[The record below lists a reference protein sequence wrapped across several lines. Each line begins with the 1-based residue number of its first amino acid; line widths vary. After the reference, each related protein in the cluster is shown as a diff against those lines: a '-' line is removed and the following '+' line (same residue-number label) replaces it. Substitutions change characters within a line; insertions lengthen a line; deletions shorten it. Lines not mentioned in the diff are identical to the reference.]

1 MEFAGFQSGQ
11 FESLRAVLEKRS
23 EASASAR
30 AIAEEFAALW
40 LPVHAVDL
48 ELLVPAL
55 REAGAPE
62 SQSYAARVRKDLLN
76 IVLADLISND
86 HSQDTSGARLEAL
99 SDAFGAYQKAAEQER
114 EGLGEKEGD
123 LGRRMKDRFDRL
135 KGRFSDLDDVLGEAM
150 DLLAPRSLSVS
161 ASRRRSRRENDM
173 PRYSSDTPER
183 DDQGR
188 FTSDNDRG
196 SSRGRGG
203 GDRDESGRFASE
215 GRSSRSRYDDDDN
228 RSRGRDESGRFSS
241 EGRSSRSRYD
251 DDDNRSR
258 GRDESGRF
266 ASERNR
272 DDNDDRSRGRDE
284 SGRFMSERN
293 RRYDEDTRS
302 RGRDDDRD
310 SDRRSA
316 SRSRDDDDRN
326 EGRSRGWF
334 GDSEGH
340 SEASRRGW
348 ERSDHGDRGRDDDR
362 DSDRRSAAAAGMMMT
377 ATRAEAAAGLATPK
391 VIRKRLAGAGR
402 TDIDPNAA
410 TMRMDAVEAAPA
422 RMRVSPVAGP
432 ATTMIGAAKAD
443 AAGARRTT
451 MIVDRRRPDGAMAGG
466 RAIPRA
472 MPRLRAVGGKT
483 AVKT

>member
-1 MEFAGFQSGQ
+1 MARSARKPERETDESPKQGSTKPDKTIATPAAGEAWGNCRGSRERTSSKPDIEFAGFQSGQ
-11 FESLRAVLEKRS
+11 FELLRAVLEKRS

-62 SQSYAARVRKDLLN
+62 SQSHAARVRKDLLN

-86 HSQDTSGARLEAL
+86 HSQATAGARLEAL

-188 FTSDNDRG
+188 FISDNDRG

-241 EGRSSRSRYD
+241 EGRSSRSRDD

-302 RGRDDDRD
+302 SRGRGRDDDRD

-348 ERSDHGDRGRDDDR
+348 ERSDHGDSGWYGDR
-362 DSDRRSAAAAGMMMT
+362 EGHSEPSAGVARLPWRERLVWQLRSLGSFSP
-377 ATRAEAAAGLATPK
+377 GL
-391 VIRKRLAGAGR
+391 GGR
-402 TDIDPNAA
+402 T
-410 TMRMDAVEAAPA
+410 
-422 RMRVSPVAGP
+422 S
-432 ATTMIGAAKAD
+432 
-443 AAGARRTT
+443 
-451 MIVDRRRPDGAMAGG
+451 
-466 RAIPRA
+466 IPTSR
-472 MPRLRAVGGKT
+472 
-483 AVKT
+483 

>member
-1 MEFAGFQSGQ
+1 MARSARKPECETDGSAKQASTKPDKTIATYPIGEAADTAAEAASATSSKPDMEFAGFQTGQ

-23 EASASAR
+23 EASASPR
-30 AIAEEFAALW
+30 TIAEEFAALW

-55 REAGAPE
+55 RKAGAPE

-114 EGLGEKEGD
+114 EGLGGEKEGD

-135 KGRFSDLDDVLGEAM
+135 KGRFSGLDDALGEAM

-161 ASRRRSRRENDM
+161 ASRRHSRRENDM

-228 RSRGRDESGRFSS
+228 RSRGRDEF
-241 EGRSSRSRYD
+241 
-251 DDDNRSR
+251 
-258 GRDESGRF
+258 
-266 ASERNR
+266 
-272 DDNDDRSRGRDE
+272 
-284 SGRFMSERN
+284 
-293 RRYDEDTRS
+293 
-302 RGRDDDRD
+302 
-310 SDRRSA
+310 
-316 SRSRDDDDRN
+316 
-326 EGRSRGWF
+326 
-334 GDSEGH
+334 
-340 SEASRRGW
+340 
-348 ERSDHGDRGRDDDR
+348 
-362 DSDRRSAAAAGMMMT
+362 
-377 ATRAEAAAGLATPK
+377 RAL
-391 VIRKRLAGAGR
+391 RK
-402 TDIDPNAA
+402 
-410 TMRMDAVEAAPA
+410 
-422 RMRVSPVAGP
+422 
-432 ATTMIGAAKAD
+432 
-443 AAGARRTT
+443 
-451 MIVDRRRPDGAMAGG
+451 
-466 RAIPRA
+466 
-472 MPRLRAVGGKT
+472 
-483 AVKT
+483 

>member
-1 MEFAGFQSGQ
+1 MARSARKPERETDESAKQASTKPDKTITTPPAGAAANTAAEAASTTSSKPDIEFAGFQSGQ

-99 SDAFGAYQKAAEQER
+99 SDAFDAYQKAAEQER

-135 KGRFSDLDDVLGEAM
+135 KGRFSDLDDALGEAM

-203 GDRDESGRFASE
+203 GDRDDSGRFASE
-215 GRSSRSRYDDDDN
+215 GRSSRSRSDDDDN
-228 RSRGRDESGRFSS
+228 RSRDRDVSGRFRAKD
-241 EGRSSRSRYD
+241 GAR
-251 DDDNRSR
+251 
-258 GRDESGRF
+258 
-266 ASERNR
+266 AAVTMTTIT
-272 DDNDDRSRGRDE
+272 DR
-284 SGRFMSERN
+284 
-293 RRYDEDTRS
+293 
-302 RGRDDDRD
+302 
-310 SDRRSA
+310 
-316 SRSRDDDDRN
+316 
-326 EGRSRGWF
+326 
-334 GDSEGH
+334 
-340 SEASRRGW
+340 
-348 ERSDHGDRGRDDDR
+348 
-362 DSDRRSAAAAGMMMT
+362 AAATIPDASQVSATVMTMMT
-377 ATRAEAAAGLATPK
+377 GRAAATSP
-391 VIRKRLAGAGR
+391 
-402 TDIDPNAA
+402 AA
-410 TMRMDAVEAAPA
+410 
-422 RMRVSPVAGP
+422 
-432 ATTMIGAAKAD
+432 
-443 AAGARRTT
+443 
-451 MIVDRRRPDGAMAGG
+451 
-466 RAIPRA
+466 
-472 MPRLRAVGGKT
+472 L
-483 AVKT
+483 

>member
-1 MEFAGFQSGQ
+1 
-11 FESLRAVLEKRS
+11 
-23 EASASAR
+23 
-30 AIAEEFAALW
+30 
-40 LPVHAVDL
+40 
-48 ELLVPAL
+48 
-55 REAGAPE
+55 
-62 SQSYAARVRKDLLN
+62 
-76 IVLADLISND
+76 
-86 HSQDTSGARLEAL
+86 
-99 SDAFGAYQKAAEQER
+99 
-114 EGLGEKEGD
+114 
-123 LGRRMKDRFDRL
+123 
-135 KGRFSDLDDVLGEAM
+135 M

-203 GDRDESGRFASE
+203 GDRDESERFASE
-215 GRSSRSRYDDDDN
+215 GRSSRSRYDDDDS

-241 EGRSSRSRYD
+241 EGRSSRGRHD

-272 DDNDDRSRGRDE
+272 DDNDDRSRGRDD

-302 RGRDDDRD
+302 RSRDDDRH
-310 SDRRSA
+310 SDRRSS
-316 SRSRDDDDRN
+316 SRGRDDDDRN

-348 ERSDHGDRGRDDDR
+348 ERSDHGGMATGRVTPKLR
-362 DSDRRSAAAAGMMMT
+362 VVAGSVPTM
-377 ATRAEAAAGLATPK
+377 ARAAGLGTPK
-391 VIRKRLAGAGR
+391 AIRTHLAGPGR

-410 TMRMDAVEAAPA
+410 TTRMDAGVPAPV
-422 RMRVSPVAGP
+422 RMRVNPAAVP

-443 AAGARRTT
+443 GAGARRT
-451 MIVDRRRPDGAMAGG
+451 MIVDYLRPDGAMAAG
-466 RAIPRA
+466 RATPRA
-472 MPRLRAVGGKT
+472 MPRLRAVGGKP
-483 AVKT
+483 AVKS

>member
-1 MEFAGFQSGQ
+1 MTCAPRIRSLPSSNAILSLSARSMVLSASGQRVSRGPSNSISNSLFRAFLESRLEVLSHGFLQAPNSHCKRIDAVIGQLSKRRIVPRKTKLCGLLNNFYRTWNNANGDALGRSKERGNPMARSARKPEREADESAKQALTKPGKTIATPAAGEVGKTAAKAASAASLKPDIEFAGFQSGQ

-23 EASASAR
+23 DASASAR
-30 AIAEEFAALW
+30 TIAEEFAALW

-62 SQSYAARVRKDLLN
+62 SQSHAARVRKDLLN
-76 IVLADLISND
+76 IILADLISND

-203 GDRDESGRFASE
+203 GDRDEAGRFASE
-215 GRSSRSRYDDDDN
+215 GRSSSSRYDDDDN

-241 EGRSSRSRYD
+241 EGRSSRSRDD

-258 GRDESGRF
+258 GRDES
-266 ASERNR
+266 
-272 DDNDDRSRGRDE
+272 
-284 SGRFMSERN
+284 
-293 RRYDEDTRS
+293 
-302 RGRDDDRD
+302 
-310 SDRRSA
+310 
-316 SRSRDDDDRN
+316 
-326 EGRSRGWF
+326 
-334 GDSEGH
+334 
-340 SEASRRGW
+340 
-348 ERSDHGDRGRDDDR
+348 
-362 DSDRRSAAAAGMMMT
+362 
-377 ATRAEAAAGLATPK
+377 
-391 VIRKRLAGAGR
+391 
-402 TDIDPNAA
+402 
-410 TMRMDAVEAAPA
+410 
-422 RMRVSPVAGP
+422 
-432 ATTMIGAAKAD
+432 
-443 AAGARRTT
+443 
-451 MIVDRRRPDGAMAGG
+451 
-466 RAIPRA
+466 
-472 MPRLRAVGGKT
+472 
-483 AVKT
+483 